1 MNKPWPAPTDVL
13 LPCQRALF
21 DIPREVCFLNAASWS
36 PLPLASQEAGRIGV
50 ARKGQPWKLDAE
62 FAPAQHQRARV
73 AAARLINADPEDVAL
88 ISSVSYGV
96 ATAAKLITVP
106 AGARVLV
113 LEDDHS
119 SPVLEWMTRAP
130 RQGFTVEVVR
140 RPEDG
145 DWTAAVLAAIERRG
159 APPLALVSISSVHWS
174 NGGLVDLDK
183 VAPVARAHGAAL
195 LIDATHS
202 AGVLPLDVRT
212 LDPDFLVFPTYKWVL
227 GPYGRVFV
235 YIAKRR
241 QDGVPL
247 EQTSYGRRAVVSE
260 RAPYLADTAYV
271 TGARR
276 FDMGER
282 DHFVSLEMA
291 AIGMELMARWG
302 FAAVVGRLRMLTDRL
317 AAALSDGTVQIAPAP
332 VRAPHI
338 LSLSFPH
345 GMPEGLG
352 ARLAAEK
359 VYAATRLGRLRISPH
374 VYNDEADVD
383 RFVAV
388 FRNLMR

>member
-1 MNKPWPAPTDVL
+1 MNKPWPAPSDAL

-50 ARKGQPWKLDAE
+50 ARKGQPWKLGPE
-62 FAPAQHQRARV
+62 FAFGQHQRARL
-73 AAARLINADPEDVAL
+73 AAANLINADPEDVAL

-96 ATAAKLITVP
+96 ATAAKLLTVP

-130 RQGFTVEVVR
+130 RQGFAVEVVR
-140 RPEDG
+140 RPSDG
-145 DWTAAVLAAIERRG
+145 DWTAAVLSAIERHS

-174 NGGLVDLDK
+174 DGGLVDFDA
-183 VAPVARAHGAAL
+183 VAPAVRAHDAAL

-202 AGVLPLDVRT
+202 AGVLSLDVRA

-227 GPYGRVFV
+227 GPYGRAFL
-235 YIAKRR
+235 YIARRR

-247 EQTSYGRRAVVSE
+247 EQTSYGRRAVAAE
-260 RAPYLADTAYV
+260 HLPYFADTAYAA
-271 TGARR
+271 GARR

-282 DHFVSLEMA
+282 DHFISLEMA

-302 FAAVVGRLRMLTDRL
+302 SAAVVARLRMLTDRL
-317 AAALSDGTVQIAPAP
+317 AAGLADCGVAIAPPGA
-332 VRAPHI
+332 RAPHI
-338 LSLSFPH
+338 LSLSFPRD
-345 GMPEGLG
+345 MPE
-352 ARLAAEK
+352 RLFERLTAEN
-359 VYAATRLGRLRISPH
+359 VYVASRLGRLRISPH
-374 VYNDEADVD
+374 VYNDDVDVD
-383 RFVAV
+383 RFVTA
-388 FRNLMR
+388 FRNIIS